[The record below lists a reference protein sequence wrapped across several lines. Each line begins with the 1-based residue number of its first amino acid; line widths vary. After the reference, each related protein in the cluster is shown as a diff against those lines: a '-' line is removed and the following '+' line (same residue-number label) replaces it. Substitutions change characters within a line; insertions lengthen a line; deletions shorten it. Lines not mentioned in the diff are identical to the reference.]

1 MFTYRF
7 PRYTESFIEKKR
19 EPDSIFR
26 LNRFLYSRGS
36 RANCQILAL
45 QVLKNQVLP
54 VLAGFFCVPEKYT
67 TYLKGKPDVPQR
79 ETSPA
84 AKSEEKRVFSQA
96 TG

>member
-7 PRYTESFIEKKR
+7 PRYTESFIEKKW

-36 RANCQILAL
+36 RDNCQILAL